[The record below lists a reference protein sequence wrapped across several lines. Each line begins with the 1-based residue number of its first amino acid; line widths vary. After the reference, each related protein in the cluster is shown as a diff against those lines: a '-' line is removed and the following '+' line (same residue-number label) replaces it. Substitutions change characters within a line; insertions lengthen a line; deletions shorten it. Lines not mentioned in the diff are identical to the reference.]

1 MPLHRLTQVQVA
13 AGRCEDGLI
22 SKSISDTNTG
32 TYSTEEAQHQWM
44 LLKSC
49 PEHLWPRGSH
59 LAACPRPILVDQKHQ
74 GLLRDM
80 SESLTIAITDI
91 VGRWWTDREA
101 NLPQLMPLEKEEEDI
116 LRVSVSIQIV
126 CSIGTSTDIN

>member
-1 MPLHRLTQVQVA
+1 MPSPRLTQVHVA
-13 AGRCEDGLI
+13 ADRCENGLI
-22 SKSISDTNTG
+22 SKSITNTKVG
-32 TYSTEEAQHQWM
+32 THSTEEAEHQRM

-49 PEHLWPRGSH
+49 PEHLWPHGSY

-74 GLLRDM
+74 RLLQDL

-116 LRVSVSIQIV
+116 LKVSVSIQIV
-126 CSIGTSTDIN
+126 CSVGTSTDTN

>member
-1 MPLHRLTQVQVA
+1 
-13 AGRCEDGLI
+13 
-22 SKSISDTNTG
+22 
-32 TYSTEEAQHQWM
+32 
-44 LLKSC
+44 
-49 PEHLWPRGSH
+49 
-59 LAACPRPILVDQKHQ
+59 
-74 GLLRDM
+74 M